1 MKRLEQVIENN
12 AIRINTITSLLEK
25 LLCSV

>member
-12 AIRINTITSLLEK
+12 AIRINTIASLLEK